1 MTLKDLHGAV
11 GVWSEIEQLKEK
23 LERAEN
29 TKSRLTAFYSLA
41 PGGAGDGQRLAKAI
55 EAIVQYQLE
64 LADKYTELFQKKL
77 EIQKF
82 LRSVDDPIIRSAL
95 QLKYDPDE
103 GKLLSWLQVAV
114 RIYGAGASADSI
126 RKACIRYLEKK
137 EK

>member
-77 EIQKF
+77 EIQLCIQSSFRKS
-82 LRSVDDPIIRSAL
+82 LRYRGFSEVLTTR
-95 QLKYDPDE
+95 
-103 GKLLSWLQVAV
+103 
-114 RIYGAGASADSI
+114 
-126 RKACIRYLEKK
+126 
-137 EK
+137 